1 MIRLQDLVPA
11 IYYDKSRDFQFIGRL
26 YDIVLNHIKTNADLL
41 YDLPNGKNK
50 DKRLLN
56 LLALTLGFQTKHTY
70 NSKQLEA
77 ICSVLPLIMKNKG
90 SLMAIVIATNA
101 LLHAEGLTQALDYK
115 VIPNKS
121 IILYLPAELSDLTL
135 LTDLMDYILP
145 AGIYCEVIKEL
156 KSTYTIETTITT
168 RDTVI
173 YKTDT
178 TGKAWNKLL
187 NKDELMNIGR
197 ANTIDT
203 EGGRGILL
211 NMEIER
217 PKEPTNGD

>member
-11 IYYDKSRDFQFIGRL
+11 IYYNKSRDFQFIGRL
-26 YDIVLNHIKTNADLL
+26 YDIVLNHIKTNTDLL

-56 LLALTLGFQTKHTY
+56 LLALTLGFQTKHNY

-203 EGGRGILL
+203 EDGRGILL